1 MFSEFVSKRAKE
13 EREERLRHLA
23 EAREA
28 FRCMLETSSLTARST
43 YRDAET
49 LLKDDARWR
58 DLDRGGREE
67 ELRFFLQKLGD
78 QEREVNMNVRHDA

>member
-1 MFSEFVSKRAKE
+1 MSKRAKE

-23 EAREA
+23 RARED
-28 FRCMLETSSLTARST
+28 FRRLLETSSLTTRST

-49 LLKDDARWR
+49 LLSPDSRWMA
-58 DLDRGGREE
+58 LDRGSREE

-78 QEREVNMNVRHDA
+78 QEREVNMSE